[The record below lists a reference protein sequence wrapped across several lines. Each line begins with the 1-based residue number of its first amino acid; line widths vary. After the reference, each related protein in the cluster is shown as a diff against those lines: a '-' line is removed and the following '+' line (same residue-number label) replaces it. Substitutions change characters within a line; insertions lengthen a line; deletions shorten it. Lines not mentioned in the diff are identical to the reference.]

1 MSTTLPRWTANC
13 FKTLNLPTD
22 FAVSHW
28 KAQNVVKEKQVCHE
42 LLSPLAHLLL
52 IISVK
57 RIIQSQAVPFML
69 RGCINFT
76 AYQVS
81 LGFSHDSHKR
91 LIPTIDGC
99 TPLFARKA

>member
-13 FKTLNLPTD
+13 FITLTLPTA
-22 FAVSHW
+22 FAISHW

-52 IISVK
+52 ITSVK
-57 RIIQSQAVPFML
+57 RIIQSQAVPLMS

-76 AYQVS
+76 AHQVS
-81 LGFSHDSHKR
+81 LGFSHDSR
-91 LIPTIDGC
+91 ELLIPTIDGC